1 MTARCSWL
9 ADVRE
14 LPFHQDCFDAA
25 LDRSCFHYL
34 APRDRLRYA
43 ERTPPRPAARARLRL
58 RASLRTAGVRN
69 DIDESVIGHTFAAW
83 QIEHMQPAAVPSD
96 TRTLEAILARLSTTS
111 PP

>member
-1 MTARCSWL
+1 VFMR

-34 APRDRLRYA
+34 PPRPATVR
-43 ERTPPRPAARARLRL
+43 RTPPRPAARARPRL

-69 DIDESVIGHTFAAW
+69 DIKSVTGHTFAAW
-83 QIEHMQPAAVPSD
+83 QIEHMQPAAVPSG
-96 TRTLEAILARLSTTS
+96 TRTLEAFLARLSTTS
-111 PP
+111 PS